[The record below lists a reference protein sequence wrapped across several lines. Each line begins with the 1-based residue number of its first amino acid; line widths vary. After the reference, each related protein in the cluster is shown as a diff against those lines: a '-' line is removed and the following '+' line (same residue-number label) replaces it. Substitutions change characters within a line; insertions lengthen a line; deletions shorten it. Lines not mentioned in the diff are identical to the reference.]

1 MEKEIRNMNVKELK
15 ALAKERGIKRYYWL
29 RKAQLIESLETE
41 TPPTEAP
48 ETEIMEA
55 PETEIMEAPET
66 EIMEAP
72 ENEIMEAPETEIME
86 APENEI
92 MEAPENEIMEAPET
106 EIMEARETEI
116 MEAPETEIMEARET
130 EIMEAPVPE
139 IMEAPETE
147 IMEAPET
154 EIMDEP
160 VPEIKKAVLS
170 PTKMENISRV
180 SSLVGL
186 AKKQADLVQKA
197 INKFADWLINYI
209 PAPIRRTVNTR
220 VEKLK
225 KQIKEILEN
234 KKKLSRQEVNTTGES
249 STPQEVFT
257 NKTEIKLVENGG
269 RVKVYKTTGNL
280 NFDLTDKI
288 MEKITPIIETRTT
301 VIQAFSCVIY
311 RGQGEIIEYSKTFKA
326 PPGTFSSLDDIKEYI
341 RQCEQKRLDLE
352 DAETW
357 SKAYLPATATYNSKG
372 VYEGRVRFT
381 SVSTKIILSNEP
393 LLGCGPL
400 PKWLADKK
408 CSYAIDKIDD
418 NLCFWRCLVI
428 HQRIMKGE
436 KRPEEKTNR
445 DALKLA
451 RDFYKRPNLKRG
463 DVKPTRLV
471 DFENIA
477 KQFKVNIRLFEPK
490 RNEDKTAWRLVF
502 GKNQFKKNLPC
513 VDIGLFVYEDH
524 DEKQAEKDNRYLRQG
539 HCFFIKDIELLTKTW
554 ECVGCGQRFNRHDNY
569 NRHVTGGTCDGG
581 KTKLICPGEKFER
594 IMSSTE
600 KVFYG
605 GNTKFS
611 YAACQWI
618 EKQSELTGR
627 HIHHALCGHGGE
639 YYVHLYAGKEKNSH
653 AREIPV
659 DGYEPE
665 SNTIFQYHGCKWH
678 GCPCQKRKERNS
690 LEEERIAEERS
701 ADQRYAKTIEL
712 EKKMKEQGF
721 KIVSVWECEKPE
733 LKKKRFCKKFRP
745 YPYFIVYDFEA
756 ICQKI
761 YEKQTDE
768 LEITAKHIPVSVA
781 INDNLTKKPSFI
793 VEEDPKELNKK
804 FVVELLKRAREIEEK
819 VGSANYVLG
828 VRRKMNE
835 EDKGDQYGG
844 YLINEARVK
853 LSKETAKSYVN
864 WVKQV
869 PVFGFNSGRYD
880 INMIKEYFVK
890 NLTSLSD
897 VNVAKKENSYMFL
910 STPNFKFLDIK
921 NFLAPG
927 LSYDAWC
934 RAYGCELQKLAF
946 PYEWFDSFEKLN
958 HIGPVKYEEF
968 YSSLK
973 GGITISQEE
982 YQNFCDEFHK
992 RGCVTMKDWLK
1003 EYNLADVEP
1012 FIEALEKTR
1021 EQYYPDEIDLLKDA
1035 VSIPGIS
1042 MTYVLNKAL
1051 KIKKNSDPDLFA
1063 PGDPCKCKCKNDCQK
1078 KGCEKCKEIRD
1089 NCEICTK
1096 NEAYE
1101 MLTTGMIGGPS
1112 IVFCRHAEAGV
1123 SKIRS
1128 HIYSEADAK
1137 TCRSVQGLDANSLY
1151 LFCSGQEMPC
1161 GKEKVFHCDPEEKDK
1176 LIQNVLNDKLFG
1188 FFEVDKE
1195 VPEQKRKRFS
1205 EFCPL
1210 FVISEVTEEQIPQH
1224 MKDYK
1229 INTGRKMIKNS
1240 KKLLGVMKTEKVLLY
1255 SPLLKWYL
1263 NHGLQVTKI
1272 HRYISYTPG
1281 TPFKWFPEEV
1291 SSARRDADNDKNKK
1305 QLGDTA
1311 KLKGNSFYGKMI
1323 GNLEKHISTKFTTD
1337 EKLIDKIF
1345 RSPFFEDLEEINAG
1359 VFEVRQRK
1367 RQVTITRPYQCGI
1380 AVYQLAKLRMLEFYY
1395 DFLDKFCDRRDFEL
1409 IQMDTDSFY
1418 MALSANDFDEII
1430 KPEMKELYK
1439 EEKKN
1444 WLVTDEYSKRVPGL
1458 FKAEFQG
1465 KRMIAL
1471 TSKCYFADNGKDEG
1485 VKKFSCKGV
1494 SRRQNKMNW
1503 ERYKNALFGSLDK
1516 ARNIGFRKRDNHIVT
1531 YEQSKLGLSAY
1542 YDKRI
1547 VHEDGI
1553 HTSCL

>member
-1 MEKEIRNMNVKELK
+1 
-15 ALAKERGIKRYYWL
+15 
-29 RKAQLIESLETE
+29 
-41 TPPTEAP
+41 
-48 ETEIMEA
+48 
-55 PETEIMEAPET
+55 
-66 EIMEAP
+66 
-72 ENEIMEAPETEIME
+72 
-86 APENEI
+86 
-92 MEAPENEIMEAPET
+92 
-106 EIMEARETEI
+106 
-116 MEAPETEIMEARET
+116 
-130 EIMEAPVPE
+130 
-139 IMEAPETE
+139 
-147 IMEAPET
+147 
-154 EIMDEP
+154 
-160 VPEIKKAVLS
+160 
-170 PTKMENISRV
+170 MENII
-180 SSLVGL
+180 SSL
-186 AKKQADLVQKA
+186 ARFTKKQVDSVKKA
-197 INKFADWLINYI
+197 ITQYAGQVINLV
-209 PAPIRRTVNTR
+209 PEPIRRTVNTFTGNLIT
-220 VEKLK
+220 K
-225 KQIKEILEN
+225 INGIFEN
-234 KKKLSRQEVNTTGES
+234 KKKLPSNAVEESSPQQEVVTNKTEIKSTPNETGES
-249 STPQEVFT
+249 STAKEVVT
-257 NKTEIKLVENGG
+257 NKTEIKLAENGG

-288 MEKITPIIETRTT
+288 MEKITPIIETRTK
-301 VIQAFSCVIY
+301 VIHAFSCVIY
-311 RGQGEIIEYSKTFKA
+311 RGQGETIEYSKTFKA
-326 PPGTFSSLDDIKEYI
+326 PPGTFSSLADIKEYI

-357 SKAYLPATATYNSKG
+357 SKAYLPATATYASKG

-408 CSYAIDKIDD
+408 CIYAIDKIRD
-418 NLCFWRCLVI
+418 NLCFWRCLTI
-428 HQRIMKGE
+428 HQRIMKGK
-436 KRPEEKTNR
+436 KRPEEDTNR
-445 DALKLA
+445 EALKLA
-451 RDFYKRPNLKRG
+451 RDFYKNQNLKRE

-477 KQFKVNIRLFEPK
+477 KQFKVNIRLFELAK
-490 RNEDKTAWRLVF
+490 KSKTVWKLVF

-513 VDIGLFVYEDH
+513 VDIGLFVYGDYDEDE
-524 DEKQAEKDNRYLRQG
+524 DKEDNQNPRRG
-539 HCFFIKDIELLTKTW
+539 HCFFIKDIELLAKLW
-554 ECVGCGQRFNRHDNY
+554 ECAGCKQRFNRHDNY
-569 NRHVTGGTCDGG
+569 NRHVTGGTCGGG
-581 KTKLICPGEKFER
+581 KTNLICPGTKFRR
-594 IMSSTE
+594 IMNSTE
-600 KVFYG
+600 IVFYG
-605 GNTKFS
+605 GKNNFS

-618 EKQSELTGR
+618 EKQSELIGK

-639 YYVHLYAGKEKNSH
+639 FSVIISGKKFF
-653 AREIPV
+653 V
-659 DGYEPE
+659 DGYEPKTR
-665 SNTIFQYHGCKWH
+665 TIFQYHGCKWH
-678 GCPCQKRKERNS
+678 GCPCQKERNS
-690 LEEERIAEERS
+690 LDEERYS
-701 ADQRYAKTIEL
+701 KTIEL
-712 EKKMKEQGF
+712 QEKMKEQGF
-721 KIVSVWECEKPE
+721 KLFSVWACEKPE
-733 LKKKRFCKKFRP
+733 LKKMELEKEFRP

-756 ICQKI
+756 LH
-761 YEKQTDE
+761 EKMDESQTEE
-768 LEITAKHIPVSVA
+768 LVITSRHVPVSVA
-781 INDNLTKKPSFI
+781 INDNLTNEPAFI
-793 VEEDPKELNKK
+793 VDQDPGNLINSFMEELEKRQIKIAQMVECLYPQPESDDDGEDDWGEKKEDPIW
-804 FVVELLKRAREIEEK
+804 R
-819 VGSANYVLG
+819 SW
-828 VRRKMNE
+828 
-835 EDKGDQYGG
+835 
-844 YLINEARVK
+844 
-853 LSKETAKSYVN
+853 VN
-864 WVKQV
+864 QV

-890 NLTSLSD
+890 NLAIISD

-921 NFLAPG
+921 NYLAPG

-958 HIGPVKYEEF
+958 HKGPVKYEEF

-982 YQNFCDEFHK
+982 YQNFCDEFSK

-1003 EYNLADVEP
+1003 EYNLADVTP

-1042 MTYVLNKAL
+1042 MMYVLNEAL
-1051 KIKKNSDPDLFA
+1051 KRKKYSEPDLFA
-1063 PGDPCKCKCKNDCQK
+1063 PGEPCKCECSDDCEEA
-1078 KGCEKCKEIRD
+1078 GCEKCKEIRD
-1089 NCEICTK
+1089 NCKICTK

-1112 IVFCRHAEAGV
+1112 IVFCRYAEAGV

-1128 HIYSEADAK
+1128 HIHTHADAK
-1137 TCRSVQGLDANSLY
+1137 ICRSVQGLDANSLY

-1161 GKEKVFHCDPEEKDK
+1161 GKEKVFHCDPEEQDEI
-1176 LIQNVLNDKLFG
+1176 IQNVLNDKLFG
-1188 FFEVDKE
+1188 FFEVDIE

-1210 FVISEVTEEQIPQH
+1210 FVISEVPEEQIPQH

-1229 INTGRKMIKNS
+1229 INTGRKKIKNN
-1240 KKLLGVMKTEKVLLY
+1240 KKLLGVMKAEKILIY

-1272 HRYISYTPG
+1272 HRYISYISG
-1281 TPFKWFPEEV
+1281 RPFKWFPEEV
-1291 SSARRDADNDKNKK
+1291 SSARRAADQDKNKK

-1323 GNLEKHISTKFTTD
+1323 ENLEKHMNTKFTTN
-1337 EKLIDKIF
+1337 EKLIDEIF
-1345 RSPFFEDLEEINAG
+1345 RSPFFEDLEEISNGA
-1359 VFEVRQRK
+1359 FEVRQRK
-1367 RQVTITRPYQCGI
+1367 RQVTITRPYQCRI

-1418 MALSANDFDEII
+1418 MALSAEDFDDII

-1458 FKAEFQG
+1458 FKPEFRG

>member
-1 MEKEIRNMNVKELK
+1 MWKSISSLARFTKKQVDSVKK
-15 ALAKERGIKRYYWL
+15 AISQYAGQVINL
-29 RKAQLIESLETE
+29 
-41 TPPTEAP
+41 
-48 ETEIMEA
+48 
-55 PETEIMEAPET
+55 
-66 EIMEAP
+66 
-72 ENEIMEAPETEIME
+72 
-86 APENEI
+86 
-92 MEAPENEIMEAPET
+92 
-106 EIMEARETEI
+106 
-116 MEAPETEIMEARET
+116 
-130 EIMEAPVPE
+130 VPE
-139 IMEAPETE
+139 
-147 IMEAPET
+147 
-154 EIMDEP
+154 
-160 VPEIKKAVLS
+160 
-170 PTKMENISRV
+170 
-180 SSLVGL
+180 
-186 AKKQADLVQKA
+186 
-197 INKFADWLINYI
+197 
-209 PAPIRRTVNTR
+209 PIRRTVNTFTGNLMT
-220 VEKLK
+220 K
-225 KQIKEILEN
+225 INGIFEN
-234 KKKLSRQEVNTTGES
+234 KKKLPPNAVEESSPQQELVTNKTEIKSTPNENGES
-249 STPQEVFT
+249 STAQEVFT

-288 MEKITPIIETRTT
+288 MEKITPIIETRTK
-301 VIQAFSCVIY
+301 VIHAFSCVIY

-326 PPGTFSSLDDIKEYI
+326 PSGTFSSLSDIKEYI

-357 SKAYLPATATYNSKG
+357 SKAYLPATATYASKG

-408 CSYAIDKIDD
+408 CIYAIDKIRD
-418 NLCFWRCLVI
+418 NLCFWRCLAI
-428 HQRIMKGE
+428 HQRIMKGK
-436 KRPEEKTNR
+436 KRPEEDTNR
-445 DALKLA
+445 EALKLA
-451 RDFYKRPNLKRG
+451 RDFYKNQNLKRE

-477 KQFKVNIRLFEPK
+477 KHFKVNIRLFELAK
-490 RNEDKTAWRLVF
+490 ESKTVWKLVF

-513 VDIGLFVYEDH
+513 VDIGLFVYGDYDEDE
-524 DEKQAEKDNRYLRQG
+524 DEEDKRDSRQG
-539 HCFFIKDIELLTKTW
+539 HCFFIKDIELLTKLW
-554 ECVGCGQRFNRHDNY
+554 ECGGCGQRFNDHRNY
-569 NRHVTGGTCDGG
+569 NRHVTGGTCGGG
-581 KTKLICPGEKFER
+581 KTKLICPGTKFRR
-594 IMSSTE
+594 IMNSSE

-605 GNTKFS
+605 ENTNFS

-618 EKQSELTGR
+618 EKQSELIGK

-639 YYVHLYAGKEKNSH
+639 FSVKMGGKKNF
-653 AREIPV
+653 V
-659 DGYEPE
+659 DGYEPKTR
-665 SNTIFQYHGCKWH
+665 TIFQYHGCKWH
-678 GCPCQKRKERNS
+678 GCPCQKERNS
-690 LEEERIAEERS
+690 LDEKKYS
-701 ADQRYAKTIEL
+701 KTIEL
-712 EKKMKEQGF
+712 QEKMKEQGF
-721 KIVSVWECEKPE
+721 KLFSVWECEKPE
-733 LKKKRFCKKFRP
+733 LKKMELEKEFRP

-756 ICQKI
+756 LHKKMDEI
-761 YEKQTDE
+761 QTEE
-768 LEITAKHIPVSVA
+768 LVITSRHVPVSVA
-781 INDNLTKKPSFI
+781 INDNLTNEPVFI
-793 VEEDPKELNKK
+793 VDQDPGNLINSFMEELKKRQIKIAQMVECLYPQPESDDGKEKKEDPIW
-804 FVVELLKRAREIEEK
+804 R
-819 VGSANYVLG
+819 
-828 VRRKMNE
+828 
-835 EDKGDQYGG
+835 
-844 YLINEARVK
+844 
-853 LSKETAKSYVN
+853 N
-864 WVKQV
+864 WVNQV

-890 NLTSLSD
+890 NLAIISD

-910 STPNFKFLDIK
+910 STSNFKFLDIK
-921 NFLAPG
+921 NYLAPG

-958 HIGPVKYEEF
+958 HKGPVKYEEF

-982 YQNFCDEFHK
+982 YQNFCDEFSK

-1003 EYNLADVEP
+1003 EYNLADVTP

-1021 EQYYPDEIDLLKDA
+1021 EQCYPDEIDLLKDA

-1042 MTYVLNKAL
+1042 MMYVLNEAL
-1051 KIKKNSDPDLFA
+1051 KRKKYSEPDLFA
-1063 PGDPCKCKCKNDCQK
+1063 PGEPCKCECSSDDCGK
-1078 KGCEKCKEIRD
+1078 TEGCEKCKEIRD
-1089 NCEICTK
+1089 NCKICTK

-1101 MLTTGMIGGPS
+1101 MLKTGMIGGPS
-1112 IVFCRHAEAGV
+1112 IVFCRYGEAGV

-1128 HIYSEADAK
+1128 HIYSEKAK
-1137 TCRSVQGLDANSLY
+1137 TCRSVYGLDSNSLY

-1161 GKEKVFHCDPEEKDK
+1161 GKEKVFKCNPGEKNEI
-1176 LIQNVLNDKLFG
+1176 IQNVLNDKLFG
-1188 FFEVDKE
+1188 FFEVDIE

-1210 FVISEVTEEQIPQH
+1210 FVISEVPEDQIPQH

-1229 INTGRKMIKNS
+1229 INTGRKMIKNN
-1240 KKLLGVMKTEKVLLY
+1240 KKLLGVMKAEKILLY

-1272 HRYISYTPG
+1272 HRYISYTSG
-1281 TPFKWFPEEV
+1281 RPFKWFPEEV
-1291 SSARRDADNDKNKK
+1291 SSARRAADQDKNKS

-1323 GNLEKHISTKFTTD
+1323 ENLEKHMNTKFTTN
-1337 EKLIDKIF
+1337 EKLIDNIF
-1345 RSPFFEDLEEINAG
+1345 RSPFFEDLEEINEG

-1367 RQVTITRPYQCGI
+1367 KQVTITRPYQCGI

-1439 EEKKN
+1439 EENKN

>member
-1 MEKEIRNMNVKELK
+1 MGFSK
-15 ALAKERGIKRYYWL
+15 
-29 RKAQLIESLETE
+29 T
-41 TPPTEAP
+41 
-48 ETEIMEA
+48 
-55 PETEIMEAPET
+55 
-66 EIMEAP
+66 
-72 ENEIMEAPETEIME
+72 
-86 APENEI
+86 
-92 MEAPENEIMEAPET
+92 
-106 EIMEARETEI
+106 
-116 MEAPETEIMEARET
+116 
-130 EIMEAPVPE
+130 
-139 IMEAPETE
+139 
-147 IMEAPET
+147 
-154 EIMDEP
+154 
-160 VPEIKKAVLS
+160 
-170 PTKMENISRV
+170 
-180 SSLVGL
+180 
-186 AKKQADLVQKA
+186 
-197 INKFADWLINYI
+197 
-209 PAPIRRTVNTR
+209 
-220 VEKLK
+220 
-225 KQIKEILEN
+225 
-234 KKKLSRQEVNTTGES
+234 KKKLPTNALEESYPQQEVVTNKTEIKSTPNETGES
-249 STPQEVFT
+249 STAQEVFT
-257 NKTEIKLVENGG
+257 NKTEIKLDENGG

-280 NFDLTDKI
+280 NFDLTDII
-288 MEKITPIIETRTT
+288 MEKITPIIETRTK
-301 VIQAFSCVIY
+301 VIHAFSCVIY

-341 RQCEQKRLDLE
+341 CQCEQKRLDLE

-357 SKAYLPATATYNSKG
+357 SKAYLPATATFNSKG
-372 VYEGRVRFT
+372 VYEGRVLFT

-408 CSYAIDKIDD
+408 SIYAIDKIND
-418 NLCFWRCLVI
+418 NLCLWRCLVI
-428 HQRIMKGE
+428 HQRIMKGK
-436 KRPEEKTNR
+436 KRPEEDTNR

-451 RDFYKRPNLKRG
+451 RDFYRIPNLKRE

-477 KQFKVNIRLFEPK
+477 KQFKVNIRLFEPAK
-490 RNEDKTAWRLVF
+490 ESENAKESKTAWRLVF

-524 DEKQAEKDNRYLRQG
+524 DEDEDEEDNRYSRQG

-554 ECVGCGQRFNRHDNY
+554 ECGGCGQRFNRHDNY
-569 NRHVTGGTCDGG
+569 NRHLTGGTCDGG

-594 IMSSTE
+594 IMNSSE
-600 KVFYG
+600 KIFYG
-605 GNTKFS
+605 GRKNFS

-618 EKQSELTGR
+618 EKQSELIGK

-639 YYVHLYAGKEKNSH
+639 FCVEVEDEE
-653 AREIPV
+653 RDWVEDIPV

-665 SNTIFQYHGCKWH
+665 SKTIFQYHGCKWH
-678 GCPCQKRKERNS
+678 GCPCQKERNS
-690 LEEERIAEERS
+690 LEEK
-701 ADQRYAKTIEL
+701 RYTKTIDL
-712 EKKMKEQGF
+712 EKKMKEQEF
-721 KIVSVWECEKPE
+721 NLISVWECEKPE
-733 LKKKRFCKKFRP
+733 LKKMRFKKEFRP

-756 ICQKI
+756 IL
-761 YEKQTDE
+761 EKMNEPQTEE
-768 LEITAKHIPVSVA
+768 LNITSRHVPVSVA
-781 INDNLTKKPSFI
+781 INDNLTNEPVFI
-793 VEEDPKELNKK
+793 VDQDPENLIKSFVEDLKERQKKIAEEVNSLYPLPKSTDDRVNLPKNVRNLWKTW
-804 FVVELLKRAREIEEK
+804 VE
-819 VGSANYVLG
+819 
-828 VRRKMNE
+828 
-835 EDKGDQYGG
+835 
-844 YLINEARVK
+844 
-853 LSKETAKSYVN
+853 
-864 WVKQV
+864 QV
-869 PVFGFNSGRYD
+869 PVFGFNSGSYD
-880 INMIKEYFVK
+880 INMIKEFFVK
-890 NLTSLSD
+890 DLAEISN
-897 VNVAKKENSYMFL
+897 VNVAKKGNSYMFL
-910 STPNFKFLDIK
+910 STPKFKFLDIK
-921 NFLAPG
+921 SYLAPG
-927 LSYDAWC
+927 LSYAAWC
-934 RAYGCELQKLAF
+934 RAYGTELQKLVF
-946 PYEWFDSFEKLN
+946 PYEWLDSFEKLN
-958 HIGPVKYEEF
+958 HKGPVKYEDF

-973 GGITISQEE
+973 GGETISQEQ
-982 YQNFCDEFHK
+982 YQNFCEEFRK
-992 RGCVTMKDWLK
+992 RGCETMEDWLE
-1003 EYNLADVEP
+1003 EYNLADVKP
-1012 FIEALEKTR
+1012 FINALEKTR

-1042 MTYVLNKAL
+1042 MNYVLNKAL
-1051 KIKKNSDPDLFA
+1051 KMKKKSGPDLFA
-1063 PGDPCKCKCKNDCQK
+1063 PGDPCKCKCKVD
-1078 KGCEKCKEIRD
+1078 CEKFPCEGCKQTRKDCKIH
-1089 NCEICTK
+1089 TK

-1101 MLTTGMIGGPS
+1101 ILTTGMVGGPS
-1112 IVFCRHAEAGV
+1112 IVFCRYAEAGV
-1123 SKIRS
+1123 SQIRS
-1128 HIYSEADAK
+1128 HIYSRSDRESGDSGAGESQAAGAK
-1137 TCRSVQGLDANSLY
+1137 LSAGAKICRSVQGLDANSLY

-1161 GKEKVFHCDPEEKDK
+1161 GKEKVFHCDPAEKNEI
-1176 LIQNVLNDKLFG
+1176 IQNVLNDKLFG
-1188 FFEVDKE
+1188 FFEVDIE

-1210 FVISEVTEEQIPQH
+1210 FVISEVPEDQIPQH

-1229 INTGRKMIKNS
+1229 INTGRKMIKNN
-1240 KKLLGVMKTEKVLLY
+1240 KKLLGVMKTEKILIY

-1272 HRYISYTPG
+1272 QRYISYISG
-1281 TPFKWFPEEV
+1281 RPFKWFPEEV

-1323 GNLEKHISTKFTTD
+1323 ENLEKHISTKFTTD
-1337 EKLIDKIF
+1337 EKLIDNIF
-1345 RSPFFEDLEEINAG
+1345 RSPFFEDLEEINEG

-1367 RQVTITRPYQCGI
+1367 RKVTITRPYQCGI

>member
-1 MEKEIRNMNVKELK
+1 MEKEIRDMNVKELK

-48 ETEIMEA
+48 ETEIMDEPETEIMDAPETEIMEA

-72 ENEIMEAPETEIME
+72 
-86 APENEI
+86 
-92 MEAPENEIMEAPET
+92 
-106 EIMEARETEI
+106 
-116 MEAPETEIMEARET
+116 
-130 EIMEAPVPE
+130 VP
-139 IMEAPETE
+139 
-147 IMEAPET
+147 

-160 VPEIKKAVLS
+160 VPEIKKPVLS

-186 AKKQADLVQKA
+186 AKKQADLAQKA

-209 PAPIRRTVNTR
+209 PEPIRRTVNTR

-225 KQIKEILEN
+225 KEIKEILEN
-234 KKKLSRQEVNTTGES
+234 KKKLSQQEVNTTGES
-249 STPQEVFT
+249 STAQEVFT

-288 MEKITPIIETRTT
+288 MEKITPIIETRTK
-301 VIQAFSCVIY
+301 VIHAFSCVIY

-357 SKAYLPATATYNSKG
+357 SKAYLPATATYASKG

-408 CSYAIDKIDD
+408 CVYAIDKIDD

-477 KQFKVNIRLFEPK
+477 KQFKVNIRLFEP
-490 RNEDKTAWRLVF
+490 RENEDKTAWRLVF

-554 ECVGCGQRFNRHDNY
+554 ECVGCRQRFNRHDNY
-569 NRHVTGGTCDGG
+569 NRHVTGGTCGGG

-594 IMSSTE
+594 IMNSTE

-605 GNTKFS
+605 GNKKFS

-618 EKQSELTGR
+618 EKQSELIGR

-639 YYVHLYAGKEKNSH
+639 YYVYLYAGKEKDSR

-659 DGYEPE
+659 DGYEPK

-678 GCPCQKRKERNS
+678 GCPCRKERNS
-690 LEEERIAEERS
+690 LEEELIAE
-701 ADQRYAKTIEL
+701 QRYAKTIEL

-761 YEKQTDE
+761 NEKQTDE

-804 FVVELLKRAREIEEK
+804 FVVELLKRASEIEEK
-819 VGSANYVLG
+819 VGSVNYVLG
-828 VRRKMNE
+828 VRRKFNQD
-835 EDKGDQYGG
+835 DKGDQYGG
-844 YLINEARVK
+844 YLINEERVK

-880 INMIKEYFVK
+880 INMIKEYFVE

-1051 KIKKNSDPDLFA
+1051 KIKKKSDPDLFA

-1128 HIYSEADAK
+1128 HIYEDAK
-1137 TCRSVQGLDANSLY
+1137 TCRSVLGLDANSLY

-1161 GKEKVFHCDPEEKDK
+1161 GKEKVFKCNPAEQDEI
-1176 LIQNVLNDKLFG
+1176 IQNVLNDKLFG
-1188 FFEVDKE
+1188 FFEVDIE

-1210 FVISEVTEEQIPQH
+1210 FVISEVPEDQIPQH

-1229 INTGRKMIKNS
+1229 INTGRKMIKNN
-1240 KKLLGVMKTEKVLLY
+1240 KKLLGVMKAEKILLY

-1272 HRYISYTPG
+1272 HRYISYTSG
-1281 TPFKWFPEEV
+1281 RPFKWFPEEV
-1291 SSARRDADNDKNKK
+1291 SSARRDADNDKNKGEAGEARK

-1323 GNLEKHISTKFTTD
+1323 ENLEKHISTKFTTD

-1367 RQVTITRPYQCGI
+1367 KQVTITRPYQCGI

-1418 MALSANDFDEII
+1418 MALSAEDFDEII
-1430 KPEMKELYK
+1430 KPEMKEFYFGDGAQLGS
-1439 EEKKN
+1439 EAEKKN

-1471 TSKCYFADNGKDEG
+1471 TSKCYYADSGGEG

-1503 ERYKNALFGSLDK
+1503 DRYKNALFGSLDK

>member
-1 MEKEIRNMNVKELK
+1 
-15 ALAKERGIKRYYWL
+15 
-29 RKAQLIESLETE
+29 
-41 TPPTEAP
+41 
-48 ETEIMEA
+48 
-55 PETEIMEAPET
+55 
-66 EIMEAP
+66 
-72 ENEIMEAPETEIME
+72 
-86 APENEI
+86 
-92 MEAPENEIMEAPET
+92 
-106 EIMEARETEI
+106 
-116 MEAPETEIMEARET
+116 
-130 EIMEAPVPE
+130 
-139 IMEAPETE
+139 
-147 IMEAPET
+147 
-154 EIMDEP
+154 
-160 VPEIKKAVLS
+160 
-170 PTKMENISRV
+170 MENII
-180 SSLVGL
+180 SSLARFTKKQVDS
-186 AKKQADLVQKA
+186 AKKAISKYAGQVINLV
-197 INKFADWLINYI
+197 
-209 PAPIRRTVNTR
+209 PEPIRRTVNT
-220 VEKLK
+220 VTGNLMTK
-225 KQIKEILEN
+225 INEIFEI
-234 KKKLSRQEVNTTGES
+234 KKKLPSNAVEEASPQQEVVTNKTEIKSTPNETGES
-249 STPQEVFT
+249 SAPQEVVT

-280 NFDLTDKI
+280 NFDLTDII
-288 MEKITPIIETRTT
+288 MEKITPIIETRTK
-301 VIQAFSCVIY
+301 VIHAFSCVIY

-326 PPGTFSSLDDIKEYI
+326 PSGTFSSLADIKEYI

-408 CSYAIDKIDD
+408 CIYAIDKIND
-418 NLCFWRCLVI
+418 NLCFWRCLAI
-428 HQRIMKGE
+428 HQRIMKGK
-436 KRPEEKTNR
+436 KRPEEDTNR
-445 DALKLA
+445 EALKLA
-451 RDFYKRPNLKRG
+451 RDFYKNQNLKRE

-477 KQFKVNIRLFEPK
+477 KQFKVNIRLFELAK
-490 RNEDKTAWRLVF
+490 ESKTVWKLVF

-513 VDIGLFVYEDH
+513 VDIGLFVYGDYDEDE
-524 DEKQAEKDNRYLRQG
+524 DEEDNENPRRG
-539 HCFFIKDIELLTKTW
+539 HCFFIKDIELLAKLW
-554 ECVGCGQRFNRHDNY
+554 ECAGCKQRFNRHDNY
-569 NRHVTGGTCDGG
+569 NRHVTGGTCGGG
-581 KTKLICPGEKFER
+581 KTKLICPGTKFRR
-594 IMSSTE
+594 IMNSSE

-605 GNTKFS
+605 ENTNFS

-618 EKQSELTGR
+618 EKQSELIGE

-639 YYVHLYAGKEKNSH
+639 FSVKIGGKKFF
-653 AREIPV
+653 V
-659 DGYEPE
+659 DGYVPKTR
-665 SNTIFQYHGCKWH
+665 TIFQYHGCKWH
-678 GCPCQKRKERNS
+678 GCPCQKERNS
-690 LEEERIAEERS
+690 LDEKKYS
-701 ADQRYAKTIEL
+701 KTIEL
-712 EKKMKEQGF
+712 QEKMKEQGF
-721 KIVSVWECEKPE
+721 KLFSVWECEKPE
-733 LKKKRFCKKFRP
+733 LKKMELEKEFRP

-756 ICQKI
+756 LHKKMD
-761 YEKQTDE
+761 ESQTEE
-768 LEITAKHIPVSVA
+768 LVITSRHVPVSVA
-781 INDNLTKKPSFI
+781 INDNLTNEPVFIVDQDPGNLINSFI
-793 VEEDPKELNKK
+793 EDLKKRQRKIAEMVECLYPQPESDDDGKEKKEDPIW
-804 FVVELLKRAREIEEK
+804 R
-819 VGSANYVLG
+819 SW
-828 VRRKMNE
+828 
-835 EDKGDQYGG
+835 
-844 YLINEARVK
+844 
-853 LSKETAKSYVN
+853 VN
-864 WVKQV
+864 QV

-890 NLTSLSD
+890 NLAIISD

-910 STPNFKFLDIK
+910 STPNFKFLDIQ
-921 NFLAPG
+921 NYLAPG

-958 HIGPVKYEEF
+958 HKGPVKYEEF

-973 GGITISQEE
+973 GGITISQVE
-982 YQNFCDEFHK
+982 YQNFRDEFHK
-992 RGCVTMKDWLK
+992 RGCETMKDWLK
-1003 EYNLADVEP
+1003 EYNLADVTP

-1042 MTYVLNKAL
+1042 MMYVLNEAL
-1051 KIKKNSDPDLFA
+1051 KRKKYSEPDLFA
-1063 PGDPCKCKCKNDCQK
+1063 PGEPCKCECSSDDCGK
-1078 KGCEKCKEIRD
+1078 TEGCEKCKEIRD
-1089 NCEICTK
+1089 NCKIGTK

-1112 IVFCRHAEAGV
+1112 IVFCRYAEAGV

-1128 HIYSEADAK
+1128 HIYSGSDRESGEAAGANQAGAK
-1137 TCRSVQGLDANSLY
+1137 ICRSVQGLDANSLY

-1161 GKEKVFHCDPEEKDK
+1161 GKEKVFHCDSDEASEAEI
-1176 LIQNVLNDKLFG
+1176 IQNVLNNKLFG
-1188 FFEVDKE
+1188 FFQVDIE
-1195 VPEQKRKRFS
+1195 VPEQLREHFS
-1205 EFCPL
+1205 EFSPL
-1210 FVISEVTEEQIPQH
+1210 FVISEVPEYQILQH

-1229 INTGRKMIKNS
+1229 INTGRKMIKNN
-1240 KKLLGVMKTEKVLLY
+1240 KKLLGVMKAEKILLY

-1272 HRYISYTPG
+1272 HRYISYTSG
-1281 TPFKWFPEEV
+1281 RPFKWFPEEV
-1291 SSARRDADNDKNKK
+1291 SSARRAADQDKNKK

-1323 GNLEKHISTKFTTD
+1323 ENLEKHMNTKFTTN

-1345 RSPFFEDLEEINAG
+1345 RSPFFEDLEEISNGA
-1359 VFEVRQRK
+1359 FEVRQRK

-1418 MALSANDFDEII
+1418 IALSAEDFDDII

-1458 FKAEFQG
+1458 FKPEFRG

-1471 TSKCYFADNGKDEG
+1471 TSKCYFADNGRGEG

-1503 ERYKNALFGSLDK
+1503 DRYRKALFGSLDK